1 GVVGSL
7 REGRCWLRWVLLIAA
22 AAPAVSGCASQ
33 DRVTHTGTAS
43 AVGVGQ
49 AVVATTRPT
58 PSAEY
63 LFSIPTASGALTGP
77 GDKHLTLK
85 LVGTRDY
92 LTRFTDRPLRQA
104 FVVSNVDF
112 VRRFKGYF
120 GSSEPNAVLTYTP
133 AGARIPVSIVLT
145 VGQPQWNA
153 KRSTLTLPATRIRKQ
168 LDNLPGTT
176 VHIKPPL
183 IPSPRRFTQATLII
197 DDTAAGNPLNLSG
210 GGVADALGAFL
221 QHVFTTNVAWAP
233 GQKVSI
239 RLAVGYSYRLAVGP
253 SHALVQVPILVV
265 ASYSFDPTSDWRV
278 QPKSFVCH
286 VESAIASWQ
295 STTGP
300 ALVDAAYSFDLTVY
314 RADRGGQPPISAST
328 LRYTI
333 PADGVPTS
341 SGCS

>member
-1 GVVGSL
+1 M
-7 REGRCWLRWVLLIAA
+7 RWVLLIAA

-33 DRVTHTGTAS
+33 GRVGHTGTVS
-43 AVGVGQ
+43 AVGVEH
-49 AVVATTRPT
+49 AVLATTRPT

-63 LFSIPTASGALTGP
+63 LFSIPTASGALTGS

-92 LTRFTDRPLRQA
+92 LTRFTDRPLREA
-104 FVVSNVDF
+104 FVVPNVDF

-145 VGQPQWNA
+145 VGQPRWDA

-176 VHIKPPL
+176 VHIRPPF
-183 IPSPRRFTQATLII
+183 IPNPRSFAQATLII
-197 DDTAAGNPLNLSG
+197 DDAVSGNPLELSG
-210 GGVADALGAFL
+210 GGVPEALGAFL
-221 QHVFTTNVAWAP
+221 QDVFTTNIAWTP
-233 GQKVSI
+233 GQKVPI
-239 RLAVGYSYRLAVGP
+239 RLAVSYTYRLAVGP
-253 SHALVQVPILVV
+253 SHAMAQVPILVV

-278 QPKSFVCH
+278 QPKSFVCQ
-286 VESAIASWQ
+286 VESAIAKWQ
-295 STTGP
+295 STNGP
-300 ALVDAAYSFDLTVY
+300 SLVDAAYSFDLTVY
-314 RADRGGQPPISAST
+314 RADLGVRSPIYAST

-333 PADGVPTS
+333 PSGGVPTS
-341 SGCS
+341 AGCTGPG